1 MYCNRGI
8 KSAFFAAFVVFAGGI
23 ADVAARPSVES
34 VRVGDHTKKTRF
46 VVDLSSKISFSVFT
60 LANPYRVVIDLSE
73 VDWRLKSDALR
84 PGKRITGFRF
94 GLFRAGQS
102 RMVLDVKKPVI
113 VTKAF
118 ILGPNGNRGHR
129 LVIDLTETTHTAFLA
144 ALRRSK
150 FSSPGAK
157 ARGAKTNPPSA
168 RYVPPRKSTD
178 NRPLI
183 AIDPGHG
190 GVDPGA
196 RSRSGSWEKHI
207 TLLQARELKRQLLR
221 TGRYRVIMTRQRDV
235 FVRLRER
242 IAVAQRAQADLFISL
257 HADSISNHR
266 IRGGA
271 VYTLSENASDKE
283 AAALARKEN
292 KADIIAGIDLNEQ
305 STTVAKILIDL
316 RQRLTK
322 NQSVTLA
329 KGLVSEL
336 RKSMRLLRNNHRFAG
351 FAVLKAPDIPSVLIE
366 MGYLSN
372 RMDER
377 LLKQPKHRS
386 RIAGSMVRAIN
397 VYFARQQAL
406 RQP

>member
-1 MYCNRGI
+1 MYCMCRTL
-8 KSAFFAAFVVFAGGI
+8 SAFVTALIIVVGAVSD
-23 ADVAARPSVES
+23 AHALPTVDS
-34 VRVGDHTKKTRF
+34 VRIGDHAKKTRF
-46 VVDLSSKISFSVFT
+46 VVDLSAKVAFSVFT
-60 LANPYRVVIDLSE
+60 LADPYRVVIDLSE
-73 VDWRLKSDALR
+73 VAWRLKPDAI
-84 PGKRITGFRF
+84 PAGKRITGFRF
-94 GLFRAGQS
+94 GLFRSGQS
-102 RMVLDVKKPVI
+102 RMVLDVKRPVT
-113 VTKAF
+113 VGKAF

-129 LVIDLTETTHTAFLA
+129 LVIDLADTTRKAFLSA
-144 ALRRSK
+144 IRRPALKSA
-150 FSSPGAK
+150 AK
-157 ARGAKTNPPSA
+157 ARKPPPA
-168 RYVPPRKSTD
+168 RARPRKRSPD
-178 NRPLI
+178 IRPLI

-196 RSRSGSWEKHI
+196 RGRSGSWEKHI
-207 TLLQARELKRQLLR
+207 TLLQARELRRQLLA
-221 TGRYRVIMTRQRDV
+221 TGRYRVMLTRQRDV

-257 HADSISNHR
+257 HADSIANRR

-271 VYTLSENASDKE
+271 VYTLSERASDKE

-292 KADIIAGIDLNEQ
+292 KADIIAGIDLNDQ

-316 RQRLTK
+316 RQRMTK
-322 NQSVTLA
+322 NESVTLA

-336 RKSMRLLRNNHRFAG
+336 GKSMRLLRNNHRFAG

-372 RMDER
+372 RTDEK
-377 LLKQPKHRS
+377 LLRQRKHRRRVARS
-386 RIAGSMVRAIN
+386 ITRAIN